1 MSLRISDSNIQSFT
15 NRLLSSSTRTIDDT
29 NVIDLLAA
37 VADKAG
43 LSASAAKTQLNRPGM
58 GRQQQFDLAQSG
70 LSSRERADL
79 VEVLDRGG
87 FTLTPGARN
96 FLEALVGR
104 AAFNPNLGTG
114 PSPTPTPTPTP
125 SPSGPVTLSGRELRA
140 EDKIVA
146 TPSHNIQ
153 LATVVGGQ
161 SLPDFKLSR
170 RTITDPEPKTAVIDV
185 AAAAPGSITT
195 AAAFATLL
203 GKLQTDNKAW
213 LAPDKQTL
221 LGKLGADDRSNYAY
235 LNITGRRIEQFFG
248 EAQRLLGQSGMSTTE
263 QKQARVALNA
273 AFRDAFR
280 GRTADFDRSDTGSYW
295 SYGHDAAFV
304 HVFETM
310 LAALPEGDPKRKPLQ
325 AQIDFIFA
333 NKYTPS
339 GKVKENDIEQSLQLV
354 AIDKS
359 SRRVVS
365 MTPGSETSNRVG
377 YETLQLGSNAGA
389 NAGRSAYRDGGKT
402 YLEGTRTELTAAE
415 LATLKKTTVATED
428 ITFRRAT
435 AGEPLRRDFRWDWD
449 SNGMLNTQDVDT
461 SWWGH
466 CDIKA
471 LIETILADMKGSA
484 GVAEFRTDT
493 GKVTEFT
500 RAHQLEG
507 LAAMLNFDDVY
518 TQATGAGQR
527 VSFGNTNFAG
537 ARFDNRPT
545 TMKMSTSGGTM
556 TLPIRL
562 TSLSEK
568 GDSGKAADLGR
579 VFAAKVADAK
589 NESFTANKDLLR
601 IDQGD
606 MHVVDGAGRK
616 IGGTTDGY
624 SFDARGWPVE
634 SKTNFEIDLNA
645 TSGAKVLIGTQ
656 LTDVD
661 ARTLDRFYF
670 DPATKEIS
678 RVATRFE
685 QKTGST
691 TFEAVEG
698 RATTVGS
705 LRGVELAREM
715 EAGDDVKN
723 KLKMLEDAVRSGGKI
738 ATDSD
743 TRDQVWNGEV
753 HAVRFNTE
761 WRSPDGKWERVGVNV
776 EATFGAGKVG
786 TFLHQLDDDGNVVD
800 TMELKAAVDFYWMDQ
815 PRIAPLISERGNW
828 YVNENMLSRGV
839 IDLGA
844 GKAASLGALQD
855 LSDLIYLGLH
865 AKDNKKLYTIV
876 KDGKRFVYD
885 DKAAWDADV
894 AKLKAAQGGGTTP
907 TPAPVAGKAQG
918 ASTPALAIPD
928 NDMAGVSDSIR
939 IATTG
944 QLKDIKV
951 KVDLRHSY
959 VGDLD
964 VRLVAPNGTEVK
976 LHARGGRN
984 AQDIV
989 GTYGID
995 LRAADDLK
1003 KLAGVNVQGDWK
1015 LKVVDLEG
1023 QDTGTLNS
1031 WSLDIDV

>member
-1 MSLRISDSNIQSFT
+1 MSLRISDSNVRSFT
-15 NRLLSSSTRTIDDT
+15 NRIAASPGRAIDDT
-29 NVIDLLAA
+29 NVLELLAA

-43 LSASAAKTQLNRPGM
+43 LSAAGAKAALTRPGM
-58 GRQQQFDLAQSG
+58 GRQQQFDLANAG
-70 LSSRERADL
+70 LSSREKADL
-79 VEVLDRGG
+79 VEVLDKGG

-104 AAFNPNLGTG
+104 AAFDPHAGT
-114 PSPTPTPTPTP
+114 TPPPP
-125 SPSGPVTLSGRELRA
+125 PPAPSGPVVLTGRELRP
-140 EDKIVA
+140 EDKVVA

-161 SLPDFKLSR
+161 ALPDFRLSR
-170 RTITDPEPKTAVIDV
+170 RTITDPEAKLAIIDV
-185 AAAAPGSITT
+185 AGAAPGSITT
-195 AAAFATLL
+195 AAAFKALVT
-203 GKLQTDNKAW
+203 KLQTDHKAF
-213 LAPDKQTL
+213 LQPDKQAL
-221 LGKLGADDRSNYAY
+221 WAKLGADDRSNYAF
-235 LNITGRRIEQFFG
+235 LNVTGRRIEQFFG
-248 EAQRLLGQSGMSTTE
+248 EAQRLIGQSGMSTTE
-263 QKQARVALNA
+263 QKQARIDLNA

-280 GRTADFDRSDTGSYW
+280 GRTADFDRSDTGTYW

-310 LAALPEGDPKRKPLQ
+310 LAALPEGDARRKPLQ

-333 NKYTPS
+333 NKYVPN
-339 GKVKENDIEQSLQLV
+339 GKVAENDVERSLQLV
-354 AIDKS
+354 AIDKA

-365 MTPGSETSNRVG
+365 MTPGSETANRVA
-377 YETLQLGSNAGA
+377 YETLQIGANAGA
-389 NAGRSAYRDGGKT
+389 NAGRYAFRDGGKT

-415 LATLKKTTVATED
+415 LSSLKKTPVDTTD
-428 ITFRRAT
+428 ITFRRPGA
-435 AGEPLRRDFRWDWD
+435 AEQPRRDFRWDWD
-449 SNGMLNTQDVDT
+449 GNGMMNTQDIDT

-466 CDIKA
+466 CDTKA

-484 GVAEFRTDT
+484 GVAEFRADT
-493 GKVTEFT
+493 GKVTEYT

-527 VSFGNTNFAG
+527 VSFGTTNFAG

-545 TMKMSTSGGTM
+545 TMRMSTSGGTM

-568 GDSGKAADLGR
+568 GDSAKTVDMNR
-579 VFAAKVADAK
+579 IFAAKVADAK

-601 IDQGD
+601 IEQGD

-616 IGGTTDGY
+616 VAGTTDGY

-634 SKTNFEIDLNA
+634 SKTNFELDLNA

-685 QKTGST
+685 QKAGST

-698 RATTVGS
+698 RATPIGA

-776 EATFGAGKVG
+776 EATFGQGKVG
-786 TFLHQLDDDGNVVD
+786 SFLHQLDDNGNIVD

-815 PRIAPLISERGNW
+815 PRVAPLISERGNW

-839 IDLGA
+839 LDLGA

-855 LSDLIYLGLH
+855 LSDLIYLGLQ

-876 KDGKRFVYD
+876 RDGKRFVYE

-894 AKLKAAQGGGTTP
+894 ARLKAAQAGGTTP
-907 TPAPVAGKAQG
+907 TPTPVAGKAVG
-918 ASTPALAIPD
+918 NSAPALAIPD
-928 NDMAGVSDSIR
+928 NDMNGVSDTIQ
-939 IATTG
+939 IATAG
-944 QLKDIKV
+944 KLKDIKV
-951 KVDLRHSY
+951 KIDLRHSY

-964 VRLVAPNGTEVK
+964 VRLVAPGGAEVK

-984 AQDIV
+984 AQDLV
-989 GTYGID
+989 GTYGLD

-1003 KLAGVNVQGDWK
+1003 KLAGVDVQGAWK

-1023 QDTGTLNS
+1023 QDTGTLQS